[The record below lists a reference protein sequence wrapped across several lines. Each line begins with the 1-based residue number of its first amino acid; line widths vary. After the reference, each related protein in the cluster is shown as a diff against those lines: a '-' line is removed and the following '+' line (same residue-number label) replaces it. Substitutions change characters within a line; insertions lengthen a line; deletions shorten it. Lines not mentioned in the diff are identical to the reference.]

1 MGASCSSPLLEKK
14 KTRRAK
20 ELLVDFDIN
29 PSDNVLVVEGIEIA
43 KRKVYSPIDDTS
55 NEYEWKTATGM
66 NINFFL
72 DQGYHVTSHA
82 PGDCVWMARPRSSTA

>member
-1 MGASCSSPLLEKK
+1 MGVSCSSPSLGKK

-29 PSDNVLVVEGIEIA
+29 PSDNVLVVEGMEIV
-43 KRKVYSPIDDTS
+43 RQTVFSPIDDTS
-55 NEYEWKTATGM
+55 NECEWRTATGM
-66 NINFFL
+66 NINYFL